1 VALFVVL
8 VVTAAGAVQR
18 SGRDDVVAEPAQRS
32 TTAPSAPAPAPLTLS
47 VTLPAPVVA
56 GQPAE
61 ITVRYADGDGRFGG
75 STEEWGDG
83 VGGASAKQGPCAA
96 GAGFGP
102 LEGSYTAT
110 HTWTRPGT
118 YTVAIGVSSYT
129 CTGTA
134 AVVEQASRSVAVRV
148 TAP

>member
-1 VALFVVL
+1 MARHEDARPELDSSAPDIVVVTALPAGQAAVAPAGSSTAARPRPRTGRTALAVALLVVL
-8 VVTAAGAVQR
+8 VVTPAGAVQR
-18 SGRDDVVAEPAQRS
+18 SRRDDVVAEPAQRS

-83 VGGASAKQGPCAA
+83 VGGASAKQGPC
-96 GAGFGP
+96 
-102 LEGSYTAT
+102 
-110 HTWTRPGT
+110 
-118 YTVAIGVSSYT
+118 
-129 CTGTA
+129 
-134 AVVEQASRSVAVRV
+134 
-148 TAP
+148 